1 MADQEYETGY
11 ELREREL
18 IVRLPRE
25 VDHHSS
31 QGIREVTE
39 YCARERKIRK
49 IIFDF
54 ARTEFMDSTGIGI
67 LLGRYKFMK
76 AFGGTIAL
84 ANVSRR
90 IQRILKI
97 AGIFQIIPNLEQEE

>member
-54 ARTEFMDSTGIGI
+54 SLVHIENT
-67 LLGRYKFMK
+67 
-76 AFGGTIAL
+76 
-84 ANVSRR
+84 VH
-90 IQRILKI
+90 KI
-97 AGIFQIIPNLEQEE
+97 DEITQPMFCNNNGLTLFFPQSNYF

>member
-1 MADQEYETGY
+1 MADQEYETMY
-11 ELREREL
+11 EIREQEL

-39 YCARERKIRK
+39 YCAREGKIRK
-49 IIFDF
+49 IVFDF

-67 LLGRYKFMK
+67 LLGRYKYMK
-76 AFGGTIAL
+76 ALGGTVAL
-84 ANVSRR
+84 ANVNGRV
-90 IQRILKI
+90 QRILKI
-97 AGIFQIIPNLEQEE
+97 AGIFQIIPNLEREA